1 MADLWQNEAIAECHK
16 LASAFMGHIAGFVR
30 GTRPALAVK
39 AMLTTE
45 RDRLCFAK
53 DPAVVGK
60 RDLVTIK
67 AEQTLNNPTQLSV
80 NDIKFG

>member
-1 MADLWQNEAIAECHK
+1 MADLWHNEAIAECHK

-45 RDRLCFAK
+45 RNRLCFAK
-53 DPAVVGK
+53 DSAVVGK
-60 RDLVTIK
+60 NDLATAK
-67 AEQTLNNPTQLSV
+67 PEQNLTNQTL
-80 NDIKFG
+80 IKRK